1 MLTSYVLCACSHI
14 CSLLLF
20 DISLLLSDHS
30 KMLQAHLSIYVHV
43 CVCVH
48 VCIYLYLYR
57 DMYEYNLYIYIYT
70 NTHVCVH
77 AQSFQSRLTLCDPM
91 DCSLP
96 GSSVHGILQARIVEQ
111 VRLPFPSP
119 GYLPDPGIKTASPA
133 SPILQV
139 DSLLLS
145 HQGNPFIYIYI
156 YIYIFFFLQIEI
168 NIYLYMFF
176 TNSVQSLSHVQ
187 LFVTP

>member
-70 NTHVCVH
+70 QTHTCVCMLSPFSHVWPFVTLWTV
-77 AQSFQSRLTLCDPM
+77 ACQAPLSTEFSRYEYW
-91 DCSLP
+91 S
-96 GSSVHGILQARIVEQ
+96 G
-111 VRLPFPSP
+111 LPFPSLED
-119 GYLPDPGIKTASPA
+119 LPDPEIESGSPA
-133 SPILQV
+133 LQADCLPSELLGKPI
-139 DSLLLS
+139 
-145 HQGNPFIYIYI
+145 ICWRRIK
-156 YIYIFFFLQIEI
+156 
-168 NIYLYMFF
+168 
-176 TNSVQSLSHVQ
+176 
-187 LFVTP
+187 